1 MATLKDS
8 YINSDALTINNICR
22 EAGSDVTRWYK
33 LNHCQNATS
42 TSICNP
48 TYSCGYLH
56 VRTPIPA
63 DNVAMGWYPIIME
76 VVGQHT
82 YSGEYTHDWKA
93 LLNTNGYD
101 NSWYGSQIR
110 VNDSNHSSMNVYRS
124 ASTYGSYTRVC
135 FAIPKVGCCC
145 TGALW
150 VRFYN
155 STGWYDNYPWATAA
169 YNNNSTQV
177 Y

>member
-1 MATLKDS
+1 MATLKDTTS
-8 YINSDALTINNICR
+8 SDTLTINNICR

-56 VRTPIPA
+56 VRTPLPA
-63 DNVAMGWYPIIME
+63 DNVAMGWNPIILE
-76 VVGQHT
+76 VVGQHS
-82 YSGEYTHDWKA
+82 YGGSYTHDWKA
-93 LLNTNGYD
+93 LLNTNGY
-101 NSWYGSQIR
+101 NNGWYGSQI
-110 VNDSNHSSMNVYRS
+110 VMNDSNHSAMNVYRS
-124 ASTYGSYTRVC
+124 SGTYGGYTRVC
-135 FAIPKVGCCC
+135 FAVPKIGCCC

-150 VRFYN
+150 VRWYN
-155 STGWYDNYPWATAA
+155 SSSFIDSYPWATAA